1 MSLNLKNKKALFIG
15 VNRSYTNPTAELNI
29 LILGQIFDL
38 SFYGP
43 GFVSDKVLKMGI
55 NSWLQLNENFD
66 IIFTDSYVFEQEN
79 IISRSKPFLGD
90 FIRFEP
96 VDYFKNA
103 QSLQN
108 LFLNYKGKKVFIANF
123 DTYGISD
130 DMIQR
135 LVDSDSLV
143 IDGGISTNRLKSEVE
158 EVYKSKCYGN
168 DNWFS
173 FVNTFK
179 SRIISVPHF
188 ISMTEFDFQPLDNRK
203 YLFNV
208 IGAPYQERKK
218 AFELLTPTQKIVKKI
233 NYYRSSINSRR
244 ITKLSFS
251 DLTELR
257 IKYLSEIS
265 QTKFCY
271 CSGGPW
277 LSPVR
282 KYFEIPARGA
292 VAIGWPCNGFE
303 NLGFVDGVNFISA
316 INNKMI
322 KEVISDF
329 NIEDIQAIATNGR
342 SLIWE
347 KHSDW
352 ARAIQLSE
360 SFQLILN
367 NKFHGSYWE
376 NGSYKH
382 F

>member
-1 MSLNLKNKKALFIG
+1 MSQNLKNRKALYIG

-29 LILGQIFDL
+29 LLLGQLFNL

-43 GFVSDKVLKMGI
+43 GFVSENILNLGI
-55 NSWLQLNENFD
+55 NNWIEINQNFD
-66 IIFTDSYVFEQEN
+66 IIFTDSYIFEQDN
-79 IISRSKPFLGD
+79 IMDRKRPFSGD

-96 VDYFKNA
+96 IDYFKHA
-103 QSLQN
+103 ESLQSF
-108 LFLNYKGKKVFIANF
+108 FLNYNEKKIFIANF

-130 DMIQR
+130 SMIQR
-135 LVDSDSLV
+135 LVDSGTLV
-143 IDGGISTNRLKSEVE
+143 IDGGISTNRSKAEVE
-158 EVYKSKCYGN
+158 LIYKSKCYGN
-168 DNWFS
+168 DNWFL
-173 FVNTFK
+173 FVNNFK

-188 ISMTEFDFQPLDNRK
+188 VSITEFDFQPLDKRK

-208 IGAPYQERKK
+208 IGAPYQERKN
-218 AFELLTPTQKIVKKI
+218 AFELLTLAQKILKKF

-244 ITKLSFS
+244 ITSLTFS

-271 CSGGPW
+271 CSGGSW

-292 VAIGWPCNGFE
+292 VAIGWPCNGFD
-303 NLGFVDGVNFISA
+303 NLGFVDGSNFISA
-316 INNKMI
+316 TNNKMI
-322 KEVISDF
+322 KEVVSDF
-329 NIEDIQAIATNGR
+329 NIEDIQKIATNGR

-360 SFQLILN
+360 SFQLIFH
-367 NKFHGSYWE
+367 NKFNGSYWE
-376 NGSYKH
+376 KGSYKH

>member
-1 MSLNLKNKKALFIG
+1 MSQIMKNYKALFIG

-29 LILGQIFDL
+29 LILGQIFNL

-43 GFVSDKVLKMGI
+43 GFVSDDILNLGI
-55 NSWLQLNENFD
+55 NNWIELNEKFD
-66 IIFTDSYVFEQEN
+66 IIFTDSYIFEQEN
-79 IISRSKPFLGD
+79 IINRKNPFSGD

-96 VDYFKNA
+96 TDYFNHA
-103 QSLQN
+103 QSLQKF
-108 LFLNYKGKKVFIANF
+108 FLNYKEKKVFIANF
-123 DTYGISD
+123 DTYGISI

-135 LVDSDSLV
+135 LVDSDSLI
-143 IDGGISTNRLKSEVE
+143 IDGGISTNRSKAEVE
-158 EVYKSKCYGN
+158 EIYKSKCYGN
-168 DNWFS
+168 DNWYS
-173 FVNTFK
+173 FVKSYK

-188 ISMTEFDFQPLDNRK
+188 ISISEFDFQPLDKRK

-218 AFELLTPTQKIVKKI
+218 AFELLTPTQKIEKKI
-233 NYYRSSINSRR
+233 NYYLSSIKSRR

-251 DLTELR
+251 DLTILR
-257 IKYLSEIS
+257 IKYLNEIS
-265 QTKFCY
+265 QTKLCY

-292 VAIGWPCNGFE
+292 VALGWPCNGFE
-303 NLGFVDGVNFISA
+303 NLGFVDGYNFISA
-316 INNKMI
+316 TSNLKI
-322 KEVISDF
+322 KEVLC
-329 NIEDIQAIATNGR
+329 NINYENIQSVAVNGR

-352 ARAIQLSE
+352 ARAIQLLE

-367 NKFHGSYWE
+367 NKFNGSYWE
-376 NGSYKH
+376 KGIYKH